1 MKIKL
6 GFVGSYR
13 LENTRHRQGADTQ
26 RETQGA
32 TTVAIQHDRGTF
44 DLKAKKRA
52 HRGGG
57 GPPSAIT
64 EVAVEDGGRA
74 ESRSAALHTRAD
86 ILAGGGM
93 GLGLRHA
100 HGPQRLGEGAWP
112 ATRGILAGSEVPD
125 LPFWKILRR
134 ERGRDTG

>member
-1 MKIKL
+1 M
-6 GFVGSYR
+6 GSYR
-13 LENTRHRQGADTQ
+13 LENTRHRQGAGTQ

-64 EVAVEDGGRA
+64 EVAVEDGGWPGREQERGA
-74 ESRSAALHTRAD
+74 PHQ
-86 ILAGGGM
+86 AGRHPGGWRD
-93 GLGLRHA
+93 GAGLRHTVKEPGLP
-100 HGPQRLGEGAWP
+100 HEG
-112 ATRGILAGSEVPD
+112 
-125 LPFWKILRR
+125 F
-134 ERGRDTG
+134 